1 MEIPSLIRRLG
12 ALLIDWV
19 IAALSAV
26 AIAGV
31 SYPPAPLD
39 KDPSQTFII
48 IGFFVLEV
56 GVLTGLLGR
65 SIGKRLLGMKIEN
78 RDGEPIGVPR
88 ALLRTLRGDRRIGG
102 IRLQQRFAKRF
113 RLRLRCQRDQRRPH
127 QQTTHDNAPQHAIRT

>member
-1 MEIPSLIRRLG
+1 M
-12 ALLIDWV
+12 IDWI

-56 GVLTGLLGR
+56 GVLTGLLVR

-88 ALLRTLRGDRRIGG
+88 ALLRTLLMVLVLPAIVMTDDKRGM
-102 IRLQQRFAKRF
+102 
-113 RLRLRCQRDQRRPH
+113 
-127 QQTTHDNAPQHAIRT
+127 HDLAAGSRVVKA

>member
-78 RDGEPIGVPR
+78 RDGQPIGVPR
-88 ALLRTLRGDRRIGG
+88 ALLRTLLMVLVLPAIVMTDDKRGM
-102 IRLQQRFAKRF
+102 
-113 RLRLRCQRDQRRPH
+113 
-127 QQTTHDNAPQHAIRT
+127 HDLAAGSRVVKA